1 MADNDGIQCP
11 LCEDRAVA
19 HYWSDRQRDY
29 LQCSH
34 CQLVFV
40 PSGQQL
46 SPAQEKSHYDLHQN
60 NPGDQRYRA
69 FLGRLSTPLIGML
82 APGSRGLDFGAG
94 PGPTLSVMLQEAGF
108 DMTIYDIYY
117 AADRSVLANRYDF
130 ITATE
135 VVEHLSRPGEVLQ
148 TLWAMLEPAGWL
160 GLMTKLVQD
169 KAAFERWHYK
179 NDLTHISF
187 FSFVTMDYLRTRW
200 GASIER
206 PEDDVILFRKP
217 DRGLCYEV

>member
-11 LCEDRAVA
+11 LCDDRAVA

-29 LQCSH
+29 LQCAH

-46 SPAQEKSHYDLHQN
+46 SPAQEKSHYDLHEN

-69 FLGRLSTPLIGML
+69 FLGRLCTPLMDRL

-94 PGPTLSVMLQEAGF
+94 PGPTLSVILQEAGF
-108 DMTIYDIYY
+108 DVAIYDIYY
-117 AADRSVLANRYDF
+117 APDRSVLAKRYDF

-135 VVEHLSRPGEVLQ
+135 VVEHLSHPGEVLGH
-148 TLWAMLEPAGWL
+148 LWTVLEPGGWL
-160 GLMTKLVQD
+160 GLMTKLVRD
-169 KAAFERWHYK
+169 KVAFERWHYK
-179 NDLTHISF
+179 NDPTHISF

-206 PEDDVILFRKP
+206 LEDDVILFRKP
-217 DRGLCYEV
+217 DRGLCYEL

>member
-29 LQCSH
+29 LQCLH

-46 SPAQEKSHYDLHQN
+46 SPAQEKSHYDLHEN

-69 FLGRLSTPLIGML
+69 FLGRLCTPLIGKL
-82 APGSRGLDFGAG
+82 ALGSRGLDFGAG

-108 DMTIYDIYY
+108 AVVIYDIYY
-117 AADRSVLANRYDF
+117 APDRSVLANRYDF

-148 TLWAMLEPAGWL
+148 TLWAMLEPGGWL

-187 FSFVTMDYLRTRW
+187 FSFVTMDYLCTRW

>member
-29 LQCSH
+29 LQCGH

-40 PSGQQL
+40 PPGQQL
-46 SPAQEKSHYDLHQN
+46 SPAQEKSHYDLHEN
-60 NPGDQRYRA
+60 DPGDQRYRA
-69 FLGRLSTPLIGML
+69 FLSRLCTPLMDKL
-82 APGSRGLDFGAG
+82 VRGSRGLDFGAG

-108 DMTIYDIYY
+108 DVAIYDIYY
-117 AADRSVLANRYDF
+117 APDTSVLARRYDF
-130 ITATE
+130 ITATG
-135 VVEHLSRPGEVLQ
+135 VVEHLSRPGEVLGH
-148 TLWAMLEPAGWL
+148 LWTVLEPGGWL
-160 GLMTKLVQD
+160 GLMTKLVRD

-206 PEDDVILFRKP
+206 PDSDVIFFRKP
-217 DRGLCYEV
+217 DRGLCYEL